1 MSDMRQALLHVSFT
15 MVSEAIYEGIEEY
28 ESCDMDMD
36 LLYDLS
42 MTFRTFY
49 FGKNVTWT
57 ERMVGNNDYWCEL
70 SIQHCPCNKG
80 LSKIAMLLDG
90 KKGDH
95 CVIGNVS
102 IMADGKEILNGIRY
116 VKI

>member
-1 MSDMRQALLHVSFT
+1 MSDMRRALLHVSAT
-15 MVSEAIYEGIEEY
+15 MVSEAIYRGIEEH

-42 MTFRTFY
+42 MAFRTFY
-49 FGKNVTWT
+49 FGENVTWT
-57 ERMVGNNDYWCEL
+57 EKMVDNNDYWCEL
-70 SIQHCPCNKG
+70 SIQYCPCDSG
-80 LSKIAMLLDG
+80 PSKITMSLDG

-102 IMADGKEILNGIRY
+102 IMADDKEVLNGIRY
-116 VKI
+116 VEV